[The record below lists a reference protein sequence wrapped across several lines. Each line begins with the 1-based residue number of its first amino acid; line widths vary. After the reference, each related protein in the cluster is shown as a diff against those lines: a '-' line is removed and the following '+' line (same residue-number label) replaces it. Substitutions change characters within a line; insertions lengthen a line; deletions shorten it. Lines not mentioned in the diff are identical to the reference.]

1 MPTVP
6 VHQGCA
12 ASQAITSSASSC
24 SCLQVLV
31 PHEAVGIAVA
41 AHVDAHAGIAVAGD
55 VGVGEGVAPSR
66 AVALAVG
73 QVFQDRRHRLR
84 FGILGQPDA
93 GRQPAAVGERDPG
106 VLDLADRAREVGDGA
121 ERLEAHHTYLRK
133 EAKPLGRKRMT
144 PIRSAP

>member
-1 MPTVP
+1 M
-6 VHQGCA
+6 
-12 ASQAITSSASSC
+12 
-24 SCLQVLV
+24 
-31 PHEAVGIAVA
+31 
-41 AHVDAHAGIAVAGD
+41 AGEI
-55 VGVGEGVAPSR
+55 GVGERIAPSG

-84 FGILGQPDA
+84 FGILGQPEP
-93 GRQPAAVGERDPG
+93 GRQPAAVGERDPR

-133 EAKPLGRKRMT
+133 EAKPLGRKRIT